1 MEFLRPS
8 LLLVCR
14 SMPSLEECYRNTSTE
29 RMHHPHMFR
38 CLQNKFSNNTADQL
52 LMGPMGV
59 VWRGVYAD
67 GLERWFSVF
76 PKESFLFWVSG

>member
-8 LLLVCR
+8 LFLVCR

-29 RMHHPHMFR
+29 RMHHPHMLR
-38 CLQNKFSNNTADQL
+38 CLQNLFPNSTADQL
-52 LMGPMGV
+52 LLGPMGV